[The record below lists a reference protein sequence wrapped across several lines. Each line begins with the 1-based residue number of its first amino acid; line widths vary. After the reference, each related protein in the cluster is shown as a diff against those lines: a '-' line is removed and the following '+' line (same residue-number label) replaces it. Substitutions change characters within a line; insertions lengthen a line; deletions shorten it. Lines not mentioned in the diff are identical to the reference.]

1 MSNTH
6 WVSKKIRELGYIWI
20 QAKTY
25 RDSVSLSSN
34 SDGVALKKVTESPLW
49 HRGLFRTLGR
59 RLLRLLSSRSLPL
72 IGVDDKDGFDD
83 DAFRGR
89 GIARHRGI
97 SQKAA
102 PVLLCCLAIWWGNHL
117 GWQHCLY
124 CTQQRIALTIQK
136 TKAKKKKQSITLP
149 RRKPCGVTTLKVYDL
164 HAWLGKQRNQ
174 RMLNENEQTNVGR
187 HCLAIWPNPI
197 WVDNIIFHTNITC
210 HIRQKCTLP
219 ANMKCYCLAVGW
231 LKHVGCHHFV

>member
-1 MSNTH
+1 MT
-6 WVSKKIRELGYIWI
+6 ELCRKYLNWI

-34 SDGVALKKVTESPLW
+34 SDSVALKKVTESPPW
-49 HRGLFRTLGR
+49 HHGLFRTLGR
-59 RLLRLLSSRSLPL
+59 RLLRLLSPRSLPL
-72 IGVDDKDGFDD
+72 IGVDDKDGFD

-124 CTQQRIALTIQK
+124 CTQQKTICNKK
-136 TKAKKKKQSITLP
+136 TKAEKKHGITLSSYLA
-149 RRKPCGVTTLKVYDL
+149 RKPCGVTTLQVYDFMICM
-164 HAWLGKQRNQ
+164 LG
-174 RMLNENEQTNVGR
+174 
-187 HCLAIWPNPI
+187 WPNKQTKWQTKTSKKCGATRPPI
-197 WVDNIIFHTNITC
+197 WLKTICGDINIVHVNITY
-210 HIRQKCTLP
+210 H
-219 ANMKCYCLAVGW
+219 
-231 LKHVGCHHFV
+231 

>member
-1 MSNTH
+1 MN
-6 WVSKKIRELGYIWI
+6 WI

-34 SDGVALKKVTESPLW
+34 SDGVALKKVTESPLR

-59 RLLRLLSSRSLPL
+59 RLLPLFLPRSLPL

-83 DAFRGR
+83 DAFTGR

-124 CTQQRIALTIQK
+124 YTQQRIALTIQK
-136 TKAKKKKQSITLP
+136 AKTKKEKQSITLP
-149 RRKPCGVTTLKVYDL
+149 RRKPCGMTTLQVYDL
-164 HAWLGKQRNQ
+164 HTK
-174 RMLNENEQTNVGR
+174 
-187 HCLAIWPNPI
+187 LAIQSGL
-197 WVDNIIFHTNITC
+197 T
-210 HIRQKCTLP
+210 TL
-219 ANMKCYCLAVGW
+219 
-231 LKHVGCHHFV
+231 FFTQI